1 MGHPVKESWAKAQ
14 DITSR
19 FRREEDGTMSLLTL
33 FVFVLVIMVGGI
45 AVDAMMAEMRRTQ
58 LQDTLDRAVLAAAAL
73 DQPLAP
79 EVVVQDYLDNPRLA
93 GTIKD
98 LEVSEGLG
106 FKSVRATA
114 ETTFKT
120 KFMHW
125 SWSDRMPTQTID
137 TVSNGAEGG
146 ESYAGEEG
154 SETGTSQIA
163 TDYTNADSLRYNS
176 EAITQFTLNA
186 TSAAEESIG
195 NVEISMVL
203 DVSGS
208 MRSNNRLTN
217 LKVAAKDFV
226 TTLNNTTEDG
236 KLSISVVPYAAQVS
250 APVELLQHFNVSSE
264 HSYSNCV
271 HFAASDFNQMELD
284 PTAPLTRAMHFDPWN
299 SGDGRANNPARLV
312 WSPVCPPA
320 TDSSR
325 EILVM
330 QKDPTVLHS
339 HIDNLWAGGNTS
351 IDVGMKWGTALLDD
365 SIQPVIDNMITDGQ
379 VHSDFV
385 SRPANNDGSDTLKV
399 IVLMTDGHNTSQYY
413 VQDDYRTGESN
424 IWWNAQEKKYSVYIG
439 QDTGDEDGDGDTE
452 EPMFYWPHTSE
463 WKDHAYGEG
472 SYEETQTVDSDVCK
486 SYRRNGTCKRYR
498 KIQKT
503 VTVNEPGS
511 AEILNYPDLWAYTS
525 IKYNLYK
532 HYHPW
537 MDDSQANSDWFYSIR
552 KSYGNSTKNARTKA
566 ICDAAKAEGVVVF
579 TIGFEATSNGNNVL
593 KDCASSINHFYD
605 VDGLEISQAFESV
618 ASSIRQLRLTQ

>member
-1 MGHPVKESWAKAQ
+1 
-14 DITSR
+14 
-19 FRREEDGTMSLLTL
+19 MSLLTM
-33 FVFVLVIMVGGI
+33 FIFVLVIMVGGI

-125 SWSDRMPTQTID
+125 NWSDRMPTRTVD
-137 TVSNGAEGG
+137 TVSTASGDEA
-146 ESYAGEEG
+146 AVPILDEEG
-154 SETGTSQIA
+154 NETGKSQLI

-176 EAITQFTLNA
+176 DAITQFTLNA

-250 APVELLQHFNVSSE
+250 ASEELIQHFNVSSE

-271 HFAASDFNQMELD
+271 HFSASDFNQMELD
-284 PTAPLTRAMHFDPWN
+284 PATPLTRAMHFDPWN
-299 SGDGRANNPARLV
+299 NGDGRAYNPSRLV

-385 SRPANNDGSDTLKV
+385 GRPQNNDGSDTLKV

-413 VQDDYRTGESN
+413 IQDDFRTGESN
-424 IWWNAQEKKYSVYIG
+424 IWWNDEEKKYSVYIG
-439 QDTGDEDGDGDTE
+439 EDTGDEDGDGDYA
-452 EPMFYWPHTSE
+452 EPMFYWPHTGQ

-498 KIQKT
+498 KIHKT

-511 AEILNYPDLWAYTS
+511 AEVLNYPDLWAYTS
-525 IKYNLYK
+525 IKYNLYN

-537 MDDSQANSDWFYSIR
+537 MNDSQANSDWYYSVR
-552 KSYGNSTKNARTKA
+552 SSYGNSTKNARTKA